1 MPVLRTNGP
10 YYQATGRA
18 LLLSSV
24 AIVAITTTLPC
35 SPLAGPLRLIT
46 VPAWMLAAFVA
57 LPVVGPSACPPVAT
71 PGRRLPRRS

>member
-35 SPLAGPLRLIT
+35 SPLAGLLRLIT

-57 LPVVGPSACPPVAT
+57 LSVVGPSACPPVAT

>member
-10 YYQATGRA
+10 HYQATGRA

-24 AIVAITTTLPC
+24 AIAAITMTLPC
-35 SPLAGPLRLIT
+35 SPLAGSLGVIT

-57 LPVVGPSACPPVAT
+57 LSVVGSACPPVAT
-71 PGRRLPRRS
+71 SGRRLPRTS